1 MHAHTT
7 TAENGSQVPEFHCPA
22 ACANVDTMS
31 TPTIAVAESD
41 AAIRRCFPVMRQLRP
56 HLDEARYME
65 LATSMVRSG
74 EFTLAYVEANG
85 AVTAVAGFRFMNMLF
100 SNGKVLYVDDLVTDE
115 KVRSGGHGHALF
127 QWLLAH
133 ARERHCVALTLDSGV
148 QRHDAHRFYFRER
161 MHISSH
167 HFAITL

>member
-1 MHAHTT
+1 
-7 TAENGSQVPEFHCPA
+7 
-22 ACANVDTMS
+22 MS
-31 TPTIAVAESD
+31 KTTIAVAESD
-41 AAIRRCFPVMRQLRP
+41 AAIRRCFPVMHQLRP

-65 LATSMVRSG
+65 LTTSMVRSG
-74 EFTLAYVEANG
+74 EFKLAYVEAGG

-115 KVRSGGHGHALF
+115 KQRSGGHGHALF
-127 QWLLAH
+127 QWLLQH
-133 ARERHCVALTLDSGV
+133 AREHGCVKLTLDSGV

-167 HFAITL
+167 HFIIAL